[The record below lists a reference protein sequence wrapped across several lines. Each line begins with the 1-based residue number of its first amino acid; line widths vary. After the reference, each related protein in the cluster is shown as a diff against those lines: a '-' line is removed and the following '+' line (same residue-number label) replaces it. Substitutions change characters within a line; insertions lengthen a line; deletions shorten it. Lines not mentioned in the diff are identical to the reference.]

1 MNLIR
6 ATITS
11 LTVTG
16 LEGIWRRR
24 WDAATPWPTVEANP
38 RRGLAAHGH
47 FYLEVVGANID
58 LSYATFLPFAEVPV
72 AEALRD
78 TLQPVVN
85 KLVLSKETP
94 LMALFGGVVVT
105 RLDVKNWAE
114 RADAVEADATH
125 PIGLNV
131 AYLRFSKAGALL
143 PGYGDNA
150 MWERNP
156 AKRDELYETHRGAVS
171 PAEAA
176 EFDAE
181 MAAIWE
187 QLRSLVVQHERE
199 VLGV

>member
-24 WDAATPWPTVEANP
+24 WSDTTPWPTVEVNP

-47 FYLEVVGANID
+47 FYLEVEGASID

-94 LMALFGGVVVT
+94 LMDLFGGVIVT

-114 RADAVEADATH
+114 RADAVDADATH

-143 PGYGDNA
+143 DGYSDNA

-156 AKRDELYETHRGAVS
+156 SARSQLIETHRGVVS
-171 PAEAA
+171 AAEAEA
-176 EFDAE
+176 FDAD